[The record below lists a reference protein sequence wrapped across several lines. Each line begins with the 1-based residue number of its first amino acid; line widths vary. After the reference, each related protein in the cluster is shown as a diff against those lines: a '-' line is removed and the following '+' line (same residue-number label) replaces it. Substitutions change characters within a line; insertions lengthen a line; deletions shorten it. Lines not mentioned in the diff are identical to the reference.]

1 MLNISLICECKQQKG
16 MSAVTFFYNESY
28 YRGLWMITS
37 GLVGSRELAGHA
49 SMWLFLTDVIYY
61 LKLQ

>member
-1 MLNISLICECKQQKG
+1 